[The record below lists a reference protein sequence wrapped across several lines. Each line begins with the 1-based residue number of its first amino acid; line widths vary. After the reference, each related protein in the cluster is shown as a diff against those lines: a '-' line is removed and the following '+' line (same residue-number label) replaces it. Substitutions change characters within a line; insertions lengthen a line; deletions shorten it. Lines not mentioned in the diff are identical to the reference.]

1 MILFWACFEIVPVG
15 SLSTKRKLKPEISK
29 DLSLFFYLQP
39 KSFLANWK
47 MNFAGGNEHTA

>member
-1 MILFWACFEIVPVG
+1 MILFWARSEIVPVG

-29 DLSLFFYLQP
+29 DHSLFFYHQS

-47 MNFAGGNEHTA
+47 MNLAGGNEHTG